1 MLPWNLMCPLGFEV
15 GEGVED
21 VDVGGIQSRWA
32 REKPP
37 TSASEKSLQSW
48 GEEGSWKEART

>member
-1 MLPWNLMCPLGFEV
+1 MLPWNFMCPLGLEV
-15 GEGVED
+15 GEGGDD
-21 VDVGGIQSRWA
+21 VVGGIQSRWA

-37 TSASEKSLQSW
+37 TSASEKSLQSC

>member
-1 MLPWNLMCPLGFEV
+1 MCPLGLEV
-15 GEGVED
+15 GEGGED
-21 VDVGGIQSRWA
+21 VVGGIQSRWA

-37 TSASEKSLQSW
+37 TSASEKSLQSC